1 MDFFTN
7 LCGGCRG
14 RDDTDEAGL
23 PMRFRKGDDQ
33 RAFAKDLYRRQF
45 PGKAMD
51 QEIVSIWVMDRKTS
65 RSIRGLARDRRG
77 SCTLAM
83 AGTKAKGEA
92 TKEGDAPPSM
102 VLWSC
107 DSGHSWWATTDEV
120 RLSFTLACYTP
131 PSLSNGLHDSDL
143 LHLSHTLTAPSLKV
157 RFGIWCPSCGNG
169 AMSAELT
176 LDVDTREIGAILKE
190 AAFSVG
196 FKEDMS
202 HILNIRPD
210 QVSKQCDID
219 VVRCLCYVYCVWRVY
234 LCCVLRRA
242 SVLSH
247 QFISLSVSSLFLYAL
262 HPLGDDI
269 LQPPLPPPFPN
280 SHARSLSTR
289 THPRTISG
297 AASARPPSN
306 SISNP
311 STRSYAHRSMRCA
324 LGRTSPFSPPS
335 RSTSGWA

>member
-219 VVRCLCYVYCVWRVY
+219 VVRCLCCMLRALCVV
-234 LCCVLRRA
+234 CVSVLRA
-242 SVLSH
+242 STCIRSLPSVYKLIGI
-247 QFISLSVSSLFLYAL
+247 ISLSIRLT
-262 HPLGDDI
+262 
-269 LQPPLPPPFPN
+269 PP
-280 SHARSLSTR
+280 RR
-289 THPRTISG
+289 
-297 AASARPPSN
+297 
-306 SISNP
+306 
-311 STRSYAHRSMRCA
+311 
-324 LGRTSPFSPPS
+324 
-335 RSTSGWA
+335 